1 VPVSPTE
8 LVRWSSMRQ
17 RHALIARITQMRRA
31 GAADEVR
38 AETERVAPQSGALA
52 ALEARV
58 AHMEKLVAGLQDSVH
73 RESMRHSR
81 QLAEL
86 ESQIEPAAMAT
97 ALRADARERGL

>member
-1 VPVSPTE
+1 
-8 LVRWSSMRQ
+8 MRQ

-31 GAADEVR
+31 G
-38 AETERVAPQSGALA
+38 VAGDMGPEPEAIEPQPTALA

-58 AHMEKLVAGLQDSVH
+58 THIEKLVAGLQDSVH
-73 RESMRHSR
+73 RESMRQSR

-86 ESQIEPAAMAT
+86 ESQTEPAAMAT